1 MYEEYCIHCLF
12 LGICMLAFAVADSR
26 FQGKKS
32 ANQVQRTQMLDV
44 LRGEIRKTIRQEVLF
59 VVDHFKVS
67 GEYSW
72 FEGFVQRK
80 DGGQIT
86 FPGDDYECC
95 KPTCLFV
102 KRGSN
107 WSIAEYGSFGTD
119 MWWAGIGNRFPKAP
133 NLIFPPD
140 GVYYE

>member
-1 MYEEYCIHCLF
+1 MKSIVFIAYFLVFACLPLRSQIQDF
-12 LGICMLAFAVADSR
+12 KV
-26 FQGKKS
+26 KNS
-32 ANQVQRTQMLDV
+32 ATQVQRTQMLDL
-44 LRGEIRKTIRQEVLF
+44 LRGEIRKTIRQEVVF

-72 FEGFVQRK
+72 FEGSVQRK

-86 FPGDDYECC
+86 FPDEDYECC
-95 KPTCLFV
+95 KTTCLFV

-107 WSIAEYGSFGTD
+107 WSIAEYGAFGTD
-119 MWWAGIGNRFPKAP
+119 MWWAGIVNRFPKAP
-133 NLIFPPD
+133 KLIFPPD